1 MTETQN
7 SESAEDT
14 DKLTVFTPFCVCFPC
29 HTQHKHV
36 FVFLSHTTQTC
47 VFVSLSLIAQTCVF
61 ILPVTAQTCFCFP
74 FHIQHKRVF
83 LFFLSHTTQT
93 CVCFPFTRNTN
104 ICFYCPYHT
113 QHKHGDVFVS
123 LCIFDFPF
131 THRQLA
137 QAHKSAFYI
146 FFFIKSVCLGDLQ
159 WRVRVSINHSVHA
172 VGVERLG
179 LLPEIDVVSLI
190 R

>member
-47 VFVSLSLIAQTCVF
+47 VFVSLSHTAQTCVF
-61 ILPVTAQTCFCFP
+61 IFPVTAQTCFCFP

-104 ICFYCPYHT
+104 ICFYFPYHT

-131 THRQLA
+131 THSTA
-137 QAHKSAFYI
+137 TADSWHKPVNPPFTYSFSLSRSA
-146 FFFIKSVCLGDLQ
+146 S
-159 WRVRVSINHSVHA
+159 
-172 VGVERLG
+172 
-179 LLPEIDVVSLI
+179 EIYSGGSG
-190 R
+190 